1 MKKYLVLALLIL
13 ALPVCIFAKTVY
25 PDYQNY
31 VNDFSGTLN
40 KATIDALNQKLSEYD
55 KTTTNQIAVVL
66 VPDLQGL
73 PVEQYTIELAEKWKV
88 GKAGKDNGVILLL
101 AMEERKIRIEVG
113 YGLEGDLTDAE
124 AAAIARNII
133 SPEFKQN
140 KYDDG
145 VSKGVDA
152 IIAQFGGADSSE
164 VGPLE
169 SSSGNIFQ
177 GLMNNF
183 GDFFWLIFIIP
194 TWLFSL
200 MARSKSWYAGGIF
213 GGLIGVV
220 IAIFTKSALAL
231 LFWGGPLI
239 IIGLLLDFV
248 VSRKYNQYKDSGM
261 DIPWFWGGGG
271 FGGGSGSSGGF
282 SGFGGGGFGGG
293 GGGGDW

>member
-13 ALPVCIFAKTVY
+13 ALPVCILAKTTY

-40 KATIDALNQKLSEYD
+40 QATVDALNQKLLEYD

-66 VPDLQGL
+66 VSNMQGL
-73 PVEQYTIELAEKWKV
+73 PVEQYSIELAEKWKV
-88 GKAGKDNGVILLL
+88 GKTGKDNGVILLL
-101 AMEERKIRIEVG
+101 AMEEHKIRIEVG

-145 VSKGVDA
+145 VTKGVDA
-152 IIAQFGGADSSE
+152 IIAQLGGADSSA
-164 VGPLE
+164 VGPLDSGTSGGLNGFV
-169 SSSGNIFQ
+169 SS
-177 GLMNNF
+177 F
-183 GDFFWLIFIIP
+183 GDIFWIFLFLP

-213 GGLIGVV
+213 GFIV
-220 IAIFTKSALAL
+220 
-231 LFWGGPLI
+231 GG
-239 IIGLLLDFV
+239 IIGLTKTSFVLWLIWGIPLAIFGLILDYI
-248 VSRKYNQYKDSGM
+248 VSKKYNHYKDAGM